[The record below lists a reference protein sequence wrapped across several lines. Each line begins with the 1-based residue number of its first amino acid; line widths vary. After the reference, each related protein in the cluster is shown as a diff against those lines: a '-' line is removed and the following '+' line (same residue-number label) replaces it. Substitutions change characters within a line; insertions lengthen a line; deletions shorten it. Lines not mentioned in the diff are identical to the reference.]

1 MKRIEIILLSLVA
14 LVFLASCQRE
24 APRALSPFR
33 MRFDLPET
41 FKADVAYAGNE
52 VKLNGSLSY
61 KLTTGADGSVEV
73 DGIVPGIY
81 DLVTNVEI
89 SGARY
94 KEMLTHPPL
103 GLRDDARVVIGVSKT
118 GLRLF
123 GSEDLRFA
131 LRDMILRDLLISKVY
146 YSGTKDDQSRN
157 YTVDGYIEIFNNSEQ
172 VQYIDGKYLGLAETG
187 SPASYPAKD
196 HPDSIYFRQICRFPG
211 GGTDYPIEPGKSL
224 VVAARSARDHRQSAS
239 TSVDLSHATFEVKNS
254 EGEGNPDVPM
264 LPKIHESLA
273 ITYLNL
279 LSGGLNAVVLFE
291 TDVDVLSWPDVY
303 KPGATSGEHYRRMH
317 KSLAVDGVECL
328 KKSATST
335 PDVSAKRLPDE
346 VDAGYVVINS
356 VSGYTH
362 ESVDR
367 KVSRIVADR
376 IYLVD
381 TNNSLADFVVCGDP
395 TPGKYDKEGLR

>member
-1 MKRIEIILLSLVA
+1 MKRFELILLSLA
-14 LVFLASCQRE
+14 AFACMASCRRE

-33 MRFDLPET
+33 MDFVLPGT
-41 FKADVAYAGNE
+41 FKPEVAYAGNE
-52 VKLNGSLSY
+52 VKLSGNLSY
-61 KLTTGADGSVEV
+61 TLHTGADGGVVLS
-73 DGIVPGIY
+73 DIVPGIY

-89 SGARY
+89 SGAQY
-94 KEMLTHPPL
+94 KTMLSHPPL

-123 GSEDLRFA
+123 GSEDLRFD
-131 LRDMILRDLLISKVY
+131 LRDIVLRDLLISKVY
-146 YSGTKDDQSRN
+146 YSGTKDNQSRN
-157 YTVDGYIEIFNNSEQ
+157 YAVDGYIEIFNNSEQ

-211 GGTDYPIEPGKSL
+211 GGTDYPIAPGKSL
-224 VVAARSARDHRQSAS
+224 VVATRSARDHRPSAS
-239 TSVDLSHATFEVKNS
+239 TSIDLSHATFEVKGS

-264 LPKIHESLA
+264 LPKVHESLNIA
-273 ITYLNL
+273 YLNL
-279 LSGGLNAVVLFE
+279 LTGGLNAVVLFE
-291 TDVDVLSWPDVY
+291 TDEDVLSWPDVY

-317 KSLAVDGVECL
+317 KSLAIDGVECL
-328 KKSATST
+328 KKSATSS

-367 KVSRIVADR
+367 KVSRIVGER

-381 TNNSLADFVVCGDP
+381 TNNSLADFTVCSDP
-395 TPGKYDKEGLR
+395 APGKYDKEGLR